1 MRIFFTSLIAFFL
14 SGFAGGLV
22 AQALAV
28 WTGATEEYILVFAAI
43 ALVVAIVTFVFFIAQ
58 FFGNATNAVNRAAV
72 ALLILF
78 AIALIGLVGL
88 DICRVSGAPR
98 DEQRSHDHRRAD
110 PAWRRDHRRPLA
122 VRALAHW
129 CTLGNAALRA
139 RRRAGMRSAA

>member
-58 FFGNATNAVNRAAV
+58 FFGNATKAVNRAAV
-72 ALLILF
+72 VLLILF
-78 AIALIGLVGL
+78 AIALIGLVGWTFAESPEHRATNSDL
-88 DICRVSGAPR
+88 TIIAGLILPGVVTIVVHWLFVRWRIGVRPETPRFGRGA
-98 DEQRSHDHRRAD
+98 E
-110 PAWRRDHRRPLA
+110 PA
-122 VRALAHW
+122 
-129 CTLGNAALRA
+129 
-139 RRRAGMRSAA
+139 